1 MSFVK
6 SKLTSRLLA
15 DVTLVVTVID
25 NPKLLNI
32 LMISFFF
39 LSLLCRNKFLNIP
52 KPSSLYNP
60 TLFCSCIMGLVLMT
74 INVQPHKFH
83 HHHDIPLKR
92 QNLLLD
98 SFFNQGSSWWNN
110 NVFLA
115 FNRSKCKVKRLS
127 EVCLYNLQRS

>member
-6 SKLTSRLLA
+6 WKLTSRQLA

-60 TLFCSCIMGLVLMT
+60 TLFCHSGTYFIGNKCTSSHISPPSWHLIET
-74 INVQPHKFH
+74 SKSSS
-83 HHHDIPLKR
+83 R
-92 QNLLLD
+92 
-98 SFFNQGSSWWNN
+98 FFFTQGSSWWNN
-110 NVFLA
+110 NVSLA
-115 FNRSKCKVKRLS
+115 FNWRKYKVKRLS
-127 EVCLYNLQRS
+127 KVSLYNL